1 MINLSRER
9 PLLRHRCV
17 HESGWQVRFCQNKTH
32 TSFPET
38 LISCSPIAFSSNAQH
53 IVIPLNLLMAKGKD
67 TRQVFSVFNRYL
79 PFLSPVLQS
88 LPDGV
93 IASVGF
99 NKVTLRFL
107 DGRVDEEGILVEQ
120 LDRLGEAMD
129 AAVQQNFCLVL
140 HVKDENFHELLEDF
154 IDRGELLCRMRR
166 VGMGISLSLG

>member
-1 MINLSRER
+1 
-9 PLLRHRCV
+9 
-17 HESGWQVRFCQNKTH
+17 
-32 TSFPET
+32 
-38 LISCSPIAFSSNAQH
+38 
-53 IVIPLNLLMAKGKD
+53 
-67 TRQVFSVFNRYL
+67 
-79 PFLSPVLQS
+79 
-88 LPDGV
+88 V